1 LTIIYLQQPGDW
13 ICLKCNYLNWRR
25 RKVCQT
31 CLPCTHIRLSV
42 LIGVQLIV
50 LYIIDAEGNGDSIS
64 AAVQAERITLLTSVL
79 AQQAQNSANVVQP
92 SQATRSHSMTP
103 PQQRRPFIDISPP
116 QTHAPVHRS
125 QSHVELS
132 AQYANNDPI
141 YQTSGHRQ
149 PSPLYSTG
157 PDVHQIPVHAPAP
170 LLPSFLQDI
179 VQSPALS
186 PTSTSSADLS
196 FEEYDEATSPKSIL
210 RSHSDD
216 DSAASSALG
225 NIWRLDGEESKS
237 LSAFALPNHQDL
249 MGVGRKSSW
258 EGSRLQVVAS

>member
-1 LTIIYLQQPGDW
+1 
-13 ICLKCNYLNWRR
+13 
-25 RKVCQT
+25 
-31 CLPCTHIRLSV
+31 
-42 LIGVQLIV
+42 
-50 LYIIDAEGNGDSIS
+50 
-64 AAVQAERITLLTSVL
+64 
-79 AQQAQNSANVVQP
+79 
-92 SQATRSHSMTP
+92 MTP
-103 PQQRRPFIDISPP
+103 PQQRRSFIDISPP
-116 QTHAPVHRS
+116 QTHSPVHRS

-132 AQYANNDPI
+132 ARAQYANNDPI
-141 YQTSGHRQ
+141 YQTSGRHQ

-157 PDVHQIPVHAPAP
+157 PDVHQMPVHAPAP

-196 FEEYDEATSPKSIL
+196 FEEYETTSPTPVLPPSNT
-210 RSHSDD
+210 DD
-216 DSAASSALG
+216 AAAGSTLG

-249 MGVGRKSSW
+249 MGVGRKRSR